1 MSSLKYPPDMKPGDI
16 ATLKV
21 PYKGYRRIQL
31 FVTLLL
37 SRLVRICESGK
48 EIEVY
53 EDEFETD

>member
-21 PYKGYRRIQL
+21 PYKGYRRIELQY
-31 FVTLLL
+31 TW
-37 SRLVRICESGK
+37 LVRICESGK

>member
-1 MSSLKYPPDMKPGDI
+1 MSNLKYPPDMKPGDS

-21 PYKGYRRIQL
+21 AYKGYRRIE
-31 FVTLLL
+31 LLEWL
-37 SRLVRICESGK
+37 QYTWLVRICESGK